1 MHELR
6 ELQYENSIVL
16 PVVHKRM
23 VTSLLGRNSFSY
35 FGMPIYIAL
44 TGDERRDYRKI
55 YEKIRRRYSQF
66 SEALEFQR
74 EVPETL
80 CYDGKTLKVNSDQRS
95 VHNSD
100 PTPSYDAI
108 GGRYRYAHR
117 IPEARQLTRPGEIP

>member
-1 MHELR
+1 MHELP
-6 ELQYENSIVL
+6 ELQHENSIVL

-35 FGMPIYIAL
+35 FGVPIYIVL
-44 TGDERRDYRKI
+44 TGDERRDYKKI

-66 SEALEFQR
+66 SEAIEFQY

-80 CYDGKTLKVNSDQRS
+80 SHDGKTLKVNSDQRS

-100 PTPSYDAI
+100 PTPAYGAI
-108 GGRYRYAHR
+108 ERRYAHG